1 MNRSTADNAGAAEKQ
16 RGFAASRLRGLVP
29 GLALFATGIA
39 LGAWWISRAASSV
52 PATPV
57 NAGPAGLSAAT
68 KAVLQHLGSPVEI
81 RFYSLLDPATV
92 DNSGREFSGRVDQLL
107 SQYEQEAG
115 GKIKVVRVNSFS
127 TASANAAMADG
138 IRSFNIDKG
147 DACYLGIA
155 VVHGG
160 QKESLASL
168 APEWEPALEFDLS
181 RAIAGIGVN
190 PSDTQPAA
198 PVDGATLERGQTGH
212 SEPGLRLGGR
222 GFAHIAGR
230 GAGSVGASI
239 ARHPSQGQTGA
250 RPLSSSAKQ
259 PFRGGQGCRVEG
271 ASASPAGTSAEAHRN
286 RLGGQGATGGVATTQ
301 GSRPLRRRSDG
312 LCAYQP
318 ADIQWFQ
325 QGQRRA

>member
-198 PVDGATLERGQTGH
+198 PVDGATLDAVRQAI
-212 SEPGLRLGGR
+212 PNLGSVSVEEGSR
-222 GFAHIAGR
+222 TLR
-230 GAGSVGASI
+230 GAALARLAQASQDIQARVKQAQDHYLQAQNSPSEADKDAALKELQQVQQEQARKLTEI
-239 ARHPSQGQTGA
+239 ALEA
-250 RPLSSSAKQ
+250 RAQ
-259 PFRGGQGCRVEG
+259 
-271 ASASPAGTSAEAHRN
+271 
-286 RLGGQGATGGVATTQ
+286 QGA
-301 GSRPLRRRSDG
+301 L
-312 LCAYQP
+312 
-318 ADIQWFQ
+318 Q
-325 QGQRRA
+325 QLKAAGH